1 MSVSA
6 ALSESVVS
14 VTSSSSQ
21 VAASIASTTI
31 AAVVGPAETLTVP
44 GAPVILNVEVTGLNT
59 EIEHTK
65 PDDGGSTITGYQYD
79 AIGPTLSPPASTTD
93 NGSTVTTVLPGALS
107 VVDLGVRAV
116 NAIGAGPYS
125 AYRSADEF

>member
-1 MSVSA
+1 MAVKLGTTDATLRLGDA
-6 ALSESVVS
+6 AYPTKAYLGS
-14 VTSSSSQ
+14 TL
-21 VAASIASTTI
+21 VAA
-31 AAVVGPAETLTVP
+31 TVP
-44 GAPVILNVEVTGLNT
+44 GAPVIVNIEVVGLDT

-65 PDDGGSTITGYQYD
+65 PDDGGSTITGYEYD
-79 AIGPTLSPPASTTD
+79 AIGPTLSPPVSTTD